1 MITRFIVDIYHV
13 RWHRGLK
20 DTPIRRYNESV
31 ARHGMKPL
39 PDPKKLAVTL
49 SLVYFRRP
57 QRYGIQFEDLLYD
70 SPQLAIYRTLK
81 GVPQIVTVKV
91 DPNDLTRIWY
101 LDETVGDY
109 VELRVQKSMRNQ
121 LQGVTL
127 SLHKMARALQRSNPE
142 VLAGEAGMSKAYA
155 MIRRSLE
162 ERVRGRDGL
171 TNRRRAMRAL
181 AKLRKKAEAMYED
194 APAVETAADEG
205 DLTDELFGPECA
217 EPDYNT
223 SEAILAAPEA
233 AAVQQEPVDVPALP
247 PAVREEQKPAKP
259 RRQRARSGSTS
270 KIQNELPTPPE
281 SPPSSSK
288 PPGDDDDLDDIT
300 ADVRGNL
307 FRNNQGRETGD
318 V

>member
-1 MITRFIVDIYHV
+1 MPQGNRINVANFFEWNRERVLEKVAVCTLSELEAMITRLIVDIYHV

-20 DTPIRRYNESV
+20 NTPIRRYNESV

-162 ERVRGRDGL
+162 ERVPGRDGL

-181 AKLRKKAEAMYED
+181 AELRKKAEAMYED

-205 DLTDELFGPECA
+205 DITDELFGPDALNPTTIRLRRSWPLQRPQQSDKNPLMSLRFLLRFERSRSLQNRDA
-217 EPDYNT
+217 SVPGPDR
-223 SEAILAAPEA
+223 
-233 AAVQQEPVDVPALP
+233 Q
-247 PAVREEQKPAKP
+247 VRS
-259 RRQRARSGSTS
+259 RTNCLS
-270 KIQNELPTPPE
+270 
-281 SPPSSSK
+281 
-288 PPGDDDDLDDIT
+288 
-300 ADVRGNL
+300 
-307 FRNNQGRETGD
+307 
-318 V
+318 